1 MNPNHYTK
9 QHLITRQSYT
19 PYSPITDSA
28 TLVLAV
34 FYHSSS
40 QGTMTLRCAFL
51 LSEHLEGIGDES
63 RTPGVEVRNH
73 RHPFSECYTDFLRS
87 DPTSVIRERCE
98 EEFLKL
104 SKIDTAAKCHTHGWL
119 KTWFAA

>member
-1 MNPNHYTK
+1 MNYNYYTK
-9 QHLITRQSYT
+9 QLLITRQSYT
-19 PYSPITDSA
+19 PYSPIPGST
-28 TLVLAV
+28 TLALVV
-34 FYHSSS
+34 FYHYSS
-40 QGTMTLRCAFL
+40 QGTMTLRCTFL

-63 RTPGVEVRNH
+63 RTPGLEVRNH

-87 DPTSVIRERCE
+87 DPTSVNREKYE

-104 SKIDTAAKCHTHGWL
+104 NKIDTAAKCHTHDWL